1 MPGPN
6 VSIGLGMLLV
16 LLPAVTATLPAQA
29 SRVDT
34 LLARLSTMPT
44 GTQNSRIRADPVA
57 GTDLIRVWVDA
68 NEDDT
73 RLYTPAGAQMDADF
87 QVSCLV
93 GRGRLPDSVSLLFET
108 RGDLEPGGP
117 GPHTL
122 VIRADTRVLTVA
134 QHENAPARSG
144 PLLFLSLQANV
155 PFEEFLA
162 LATAGAVEGRIWDV
176 PFRMLDSQL
185 DLLRA
190 WAVRVVGI
198 STGT

>member
-6 VSIGLGMLLV
+6 VRIGLATLLV
-16 LLPAVTATLPAQA
+16 LLPAMTATLAAQA
-29 SRVDT
+29 SRVDA
-34 LLARLSTMPT
+34 LLARLSTMPA
-44 GTQNSRIRADPVA
+44 GTHNSRIRADPIA
-57 GTDLIRVWVDA
+57 GTDLVRVWVDA

-93 GRGRLPDSVSLLFET
+93 GRGRLPDAVSLLFET
-108 RGDLEPGGP
+108 RGGLEPGGQ
-117 GPHTL
+117 GPRAL
-122 VIRADTRVLTVA
+122 VIRADSRVLAVA
-134 QHENAPARSG
+134 QRENALARSG
-144 PLLFLSLQANV
+144 PLLFLSLQADV

-162 LATAGAVEGRIWDV
+162 LTTSGAVEGRIWDV

-190 WAVRVVGI
+190 WVVRVVGI
-198 STGT
+198 STGA